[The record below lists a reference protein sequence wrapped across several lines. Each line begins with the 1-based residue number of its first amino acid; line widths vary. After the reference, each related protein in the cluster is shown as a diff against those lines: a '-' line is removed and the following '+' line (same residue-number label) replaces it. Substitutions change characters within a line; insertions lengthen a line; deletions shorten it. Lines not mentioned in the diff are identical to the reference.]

1 VRNLKLLVQFD
12 GTDFA
17 GWQRQDD
24 QRTVQGVLEEALAR
38 MLREPTKA
46 TASSRTDAG
55 VHALALPVGVRT
67 GADLPLKAFVF
78 GLDSLLP
85 DDVRVLS
92 AEEVPEGFN
101 ARFSTL
107 GKTYRYR
114 IQGGRVLL
122 PLERRYAW
130 HVPLP
135 LDLDAIREGARA
147 LVGEHDFTSFRSVQC
162 DAASPVRCV
171 TRLDVVEE
179 RPGIVAIEI
188 RANGFLRNMVR
199 IVAGTLVQVGLGRRP
214 PAWVAEVLAARDRRV
229 GGMTA
234 PPRGLFLV
242 EVEYPA
248 DGVTG
253 WNMRPAVI

>member
-1 VRNLKLLVQFD
+1 MRNIKLLVQFD

-17 GWQRQDD
+17 GWQRQDG
-24 QRTVQGVLEEALAR
+24 QRTVQGVLEQALAGL
-38 MLREPTKA
+38 LRTPVKA

-55 VHALALPVGVRT
+55 VHALALPVGFRT
-67 GADLPLKAFVF
+67 DANLPLKAFVF

-92 AEEVPEGFN
+92 AEEVPDGFN

-114 IQGGRVLL
+114 IQGGRVRL

-135 LDLDAIREGARA
+135 IDLEAVRAGASV
-147 LVGEHDFTSFRSVQC
+147 LLGEHDFTSFRSVQC

-179 RPGIVAIEI
+179 RSGIVAIEI

-214 PAWVAEVLAARDRRV
+214 PSWIADVLAARDRRV
-229 GGMTA
+229 GGITA
-234 PPRGLFLV
+234 PPQGLFLV
-242 EVEYPA
+242 EVEYPP
-248 DGVTG
+248 DGVSG
-253 WNMRPAVI
+253 WNVRPAP